1 MNNDCNKPAPK
12 LDDVKLKKPRLLLY
26 LPQQT
31 SYPEP
36 CSVCSLHQCQMDI
49 THVIVYA
56 VDRSVTKTMDA
67 VFEKARKGQ
76 LQAMKINFTMPEMPD

>member
-1 MNNDCNKPAPK
+1 MNNDCNKPILK
-12 LDDVKLKKPRLLLY
+12 LDDVKPKKPRLLLS

-36 CSVCSLHQCQMDI
+36 YSVCSLHQCQMDL
-49 THVIVYA
+49 THSIVYA
-56 VDRSVTKTMDA
+56 VDRSLTKTMDA
-67 VFEKARKGQ
+67 VFEKARPGL